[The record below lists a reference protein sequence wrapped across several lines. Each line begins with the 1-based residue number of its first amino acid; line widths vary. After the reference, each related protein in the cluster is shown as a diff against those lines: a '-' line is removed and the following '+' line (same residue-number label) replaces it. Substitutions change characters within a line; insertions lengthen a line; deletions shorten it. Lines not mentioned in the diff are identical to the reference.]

1 MRRVT
6 PDLLERTQMMVEPAL
21 IEAVGRLSPS
31 LALPVR
37 YHFGWIDSAGAP
49 LPDTRHGK
57 GIRPTLALLS
67 AEAVGAAAE
76 VALPG
81 ALAVEIVHNFS
92 LVHDDIIDNDSERR
106 HRATVW
112 KAFGAGDAIIAGDA
126 MMLLGLQLLLDRPTA
141 PRVAAAADLAGATA
155 SMIAGQHM
163 DMSLD
168 STDAVDVDLCWEM
181 VSLKT
186 GALLAHA
193 SAVGA
198 ILAGAPDRTVRRL
211 RSFGLELGRGF
222 QAVDDLL
229 GIWGDPS
236 VTGKPAGNDL
246 RERKKSIPVAAA
258 LASGSRA
265 GEQLAELYA
274 LERLDDGRIE
284 AAAALVEE
292 AGGRDATVSAARDCM
307 RRAADALSGAGID
320 AEVAGELEALAAFV
334 VERDF

>member
-1 MRRVT
+1 MRRST
-6 PDLLERTQMMVEPAL
+6 PDLLERTQVMVEPAL
-21 IEAVGRLSPS
+21 VEAVDRLSAS
-31 LALPVR
+31 LAVPVR
-37 YHFGWIDSAGAP
+37 YHFGWIDSEGAP
-49 LPDTRHGK
+49 LPNPRHGK

-92 LVHDDIIDNDSERR
+92 LVHDDIIDNDPERR
-106 HRATVW
+106 HRETVW

-126 MMLLGLQLLLDRPTA
+126 MMLLGLELLLDRPTP

-163 DMSLD
+163 DMSFD
-168 STDAVDVDLCWEM
+168 RSEAVDVDLCWKM

-198 ILAGAPDRTVRRL
+198 ILAGAPEQTVRWL

-222 QAVDDLL
+222 QAIDDLL

-246 RERKKSIPVAAA
+246 RERKKSIPVAVA

-265 GEQLAELYA
+265 GEQLADLYA
-274 LERLDDGRIE
+274 REQLDDDRIE

-307 RRAADALSGAGID
+307 RRAADALREADVD
-320 AEVAGELEALAAFV
+320 AEVAGELEALATFV

>member
-1 MRRVT
+1 MRRTT
-6 PDLLERTQMMVEPAL
+6 PELLERTRAVVEPAM
-21 IEAVGRLSPS
+21 IEAVDRLPAG
-31 LALPVR
+31 LALPIR
-37 YHFGWIDSAGAP
+37 YHFGWIDPAGDP
-49 LPDTRHGK
+49 VPNPRHGK

-67 AEAVGAAAE
+67 AEAVGAEAG

-92 LVHDDIIDNDSERR
+92 LVHDDIIDDDPERR

-126 MMLLGLQLLLDRPTA
+126 MMLLGFELLLDRPTP
-141 PRVAAAADLAGATA
+141 PRVAAAADLARATA

-163 DMSLD
+163 DMSFD
-168 STDAVDVDLCWEM
+168 RSGAVDVDLCWEM

-198 ILAGAPDRTVRRL
+198 ILAGVPERTVGRL
-211 RSFGLELGRGF
+211 RTFGLELGRGF
-222 QAVDDLL
+222 QAIDDLL

-246 RERKKSIPVAAA
+246 RERKKSIPVATA
-258 LASGSRA
+258 LASGSKA
-265 GEQLAELYA
+265 GERLADLYA
-274 LERLDDGRIE
+274 RERLDGDLIE
-284 AAAALVEE
+284 VAAALVEE
-292 AGGRDATVSAARDCM
+292 AGGRDATVAAARDCM
-307 RRAADALSGAGID
+307 QRAAVALAGADID
-320 AEVAGELEALAAFV
+320 TQVARELVDLAAFV
-334 VERDF
+334 VDRDF

>member
-1 MRRVT
+1 MRRTT
-6 PDLLERTQMMVEPAL
+6 PDLLERTQVMVEPAM
-21 IEAVGRLSPS
+21 IEAVGRLSSS
-31 LALPVR
+31 LAVLVR
-37 YHFGWIDSAGAP
+37 YHFGWVDSAGAP
-49 LPDTRHGK
+49 VPNPRHGK

-92 LVHDDIIDNDSERR
+92 LVHDDIIDNDPERR

-112 KAFGAGDAIIAGDA
+112 KTFGAGDAIIAGDA
-126 MMLLGLQLLLDRPTA
+126 MMLLGLELLLDRPTP
-141 PRVAAAADLAGATA
+141 PRVAAAADLAEATA

-163 DMSLD
+163 DMSFYR
-168 STDAVDVDLCWEM
+168 SEAVDVDLCWEM

-198 ILAGAPDRTVRRL
+198 ILAGAPEQTVRRL

-222 QAVDDLL
+222 QAIDDLL

-246 RERKKSIPVAAA
+246 RERKKSIPVAVA
-258 LASGSRA
+258 LASDSPA
-265 GEQLAELYA
+265 GTRLADLYA
-274 LERLDDGRIE
+274 RERLDDDGIE

-292 AGGRDATVSAARDCM
+292 AGGREATVSAARDCM
-307 RRAADALSGAGID
+307 QRAADALRGADID
-320 AEVAGELEALAAFV
+320 QQVARELEDLAAFV
-334 VERDF
+334 VDRDF